1 MKQKFSASSNGKN
14 IPIDATNVTIST
26 TLIHR
31 AVTGVANYDEVW
43 LYAINNS
50 ASAVD
55 LTLLWGGLTSDD
67 YIKETVGSLCGLFL
81 VIPGFV
87 VNNAKE
93 IRAIAGTTGVLNVNG
108 YVDRVEV

>member
-1 MKQKFSASSNGKN
+1 MKNKFSASSNGKN
-14 IPIDATNVTIST
+14 IAIDATNVSIST

-31 AVTGVANYDEVW
+31 ATAGVSGFDEVW

-50 ASAVD
+50 ASDVA

-87 VNNAKE
+87 INNAKE
-93 IRAIAGTTGVLNVNG
+93 IRAFAGTTGVLNVNG
-108 YVDRVEV
+108 FVNRIGA